1 MAKSVKEILVA
12 YSLEEISIWD
22 VMAWANELDGSE
34 INNESALNELK
45 YIDDTAVDSS
55 LIKQSLLNLIPNA
68 DEETLSK
75 LLLLE
80 NLNRLKTEK
89 ITSVEFV
96 NFVINSVWDHE
107 NNEQAPICE
116 WVYSLFNAYNGYGF
130 DELCEMSS
138 NDLVLV
144 VSEYIDEQD
153 T

>member
-45 YIDDTAVDSS
+45 YINDTAVDSS

-96 NFVINSVWDHE
+96 NFVINSV
-107 NNEQAPICE
+107 
-116 WVYSLFNAYNGYGF
+116 
-130 DELCEMSS
+130 
-138 NDLVLV
+138 
-144 VSEYIDEQD
+144 
-153 T
+153 